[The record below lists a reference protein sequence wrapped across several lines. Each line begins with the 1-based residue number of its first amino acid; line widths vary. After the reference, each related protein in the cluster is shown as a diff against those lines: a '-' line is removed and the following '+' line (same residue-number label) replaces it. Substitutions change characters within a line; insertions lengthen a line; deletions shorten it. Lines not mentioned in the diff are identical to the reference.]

1 MERNS
6 NKKRC
11 TDKNGKILFKSL
23 GWCLAIIA
31 ASVLIYILLLYEEDE
46 TSSAMTTWSV
56 TYSKVIT

>member
-23 GWCLAIIA
+23 DWCLAIIA